1 MAARKAIRFVSLCA
15 PAFLLST
22 IVLAQDPSKVA
33 PNGFAEKLNNDRVQ
47 VFEYHSK
54 PGDKEPM
61 HSHRAN
67 IVYVI
72 QGGKERFTLPDGK
85 TQEREFK
92 TGEVLW
98 REATTHS
105 VENIGTTEM
114 RALIVELK
122 APGEKPPG
130 RKM

>member
-1 MAARKAIRFVSLCA
+1 MRGHKRLAGYLFVCA
-15 PAFLLST
+15 PVLALAAAA
-22 IVLAQDPSKVA
+22 LAQDPSKVA
-33 PNGFAEKLNNDRVQ
+33 PKAFTEKINNDQVQ

-61 HSHRAN
+61 HSHRQN
-67 IVYVI
+67 VVYVL

-85 TQEREFK
+85 TEEREFK
-92 TGEVLW
+92 TGDVIW
-98 REATTHS
+98 RDPSTHA

-122 APGEKPPG
+122 AAKP
-130 RKM
+130 KM

>member
-1 MAARKAIRFVSLCA
+1 MKGHRVAWYVFTCALVLGVALAAR
-15 PAFLLST
+15 
-22 IVLAQDPSKVA
+22 AQDPSKVS
-33 PNGFAEKLNNDRVQ
+33 PKSFTEKLNNDQVQ
-47 VFEYHSK
+47 VFEYHSN

-61 HSHRAN
+61 HSHRQN
-67 IVYVI
+67 IVYIV

-98 REATTHS
+98 RDPVTHS

-122 APGEKPPG
+122 GPAEKKP
-130 RKM
+130 